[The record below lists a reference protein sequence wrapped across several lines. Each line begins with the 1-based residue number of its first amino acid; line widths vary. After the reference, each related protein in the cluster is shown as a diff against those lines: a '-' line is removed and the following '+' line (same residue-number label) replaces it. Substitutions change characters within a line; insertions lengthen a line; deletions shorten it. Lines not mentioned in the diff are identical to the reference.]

1 MLNIYSNNV
10 QQKWFY
16 CVVACGENFISDDPE
31 GPYNSILWVCCF
43 FFFLNVDFYS
53 HRLVSVHT
61 QYLLF
66 TTQIET
72 GLQQQQSDLA

>member
-1 MLNIYSNNV
+1 MFNKNGFIVWLPVVRILYLMT
-10 QQKWFY
+10 QKGPTIPY
-16 CVVACGENFISDDPE
+16 CGFVV
-31 GPYNSILWVCCF
+31 F